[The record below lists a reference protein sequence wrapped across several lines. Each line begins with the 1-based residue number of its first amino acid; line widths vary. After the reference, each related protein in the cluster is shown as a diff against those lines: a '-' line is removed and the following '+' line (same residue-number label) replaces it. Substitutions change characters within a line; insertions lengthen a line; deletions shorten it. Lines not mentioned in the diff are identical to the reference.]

1 MNKKLYVGNLSYST
15 TEDELHRLFSEV
27 GPVASVN
34 LITDRMTGQSK
45 GFGFV
50 EMGTTEAAQ
59 QAIERLNN
67 QQVNQRT
74 ITVRE
79 ALPAGEGDQSYGGG
93 NRGRSGGGGGYGGD
107 RDRGGNRKG
116 GSSRGGGGGGRRGY

>member
-15 TEDELHRLFSEV
+15 TEDDLHRLFSEV

-34 LITDRMTGQSK
+34 VITDRMTGQSK

-74 ITVRE
+74 ITVSEARPPRE
-79 ALPAGEGDQSYGGG
+79 RDQSYGGG
-93 NRGRSGGGGGYGGD
+93 NRGRSGDRDRGGD
-107 RDRGGNRKG
+107 RDRSGNRKG
-116 GSSRGGGGGGRRGY
+116 GYSRGGGGGGRRDY